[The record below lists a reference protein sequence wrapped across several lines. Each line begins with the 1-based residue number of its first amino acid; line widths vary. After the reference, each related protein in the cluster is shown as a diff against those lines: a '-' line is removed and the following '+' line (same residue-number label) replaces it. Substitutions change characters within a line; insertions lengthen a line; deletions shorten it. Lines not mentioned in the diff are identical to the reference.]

1 MTCFTLRFR
10 RLLGCAFLLT
20 IFAPVAVRSA
30 GSAGGGAPG
39 AISGRIINEI
49 SGAVLERA
57 RVTVEGTFLE
67 AFSDSAGRYVLSP
80 VPPGAATL
88 RVFHTG
94 LAPASRVVAIPA
106 GGSVEADF
114 SLTSAEAA
122 AAGGP
127 LRLERF
133 VVGDSREMSGTAIAI
148 NEQRFAPNLR
158 SVVSVD
164 EFGDSPDGN
173 VAEFLKFLPGVN
185 VNSAREVSINGVP
198 SANVPVTIGG
208 FSVASVIGSGG
219 DGGTGRSNSMDLFT
233 TSNLSRIEVSFSPT
247 PESEGA
253 ALAGSVN
260 LVPRSAFDRV
270 RPAFNASA
278 FTSMLNNSRY
288 FLRDSYRRRFFPGV
302 DFSLVAPV
310 SRRFG
315 VTLSGGHST
324 RLTDTPLLQ
333 NVWRGVG
340 SATNGGTFP
349 DTPAGRPY
357 LSSYTLQTAGRR
369 AVRSSLAANADFR
382 LSPRDRLTL
391 SLQYSTFDVNIESNQ
406 LVLDTGRVLPGQFS
420 TANTK
425 GAAGSGTLQL
435 NGSVSIRTNWN
446 YLPSLVWRH
455 DGPVWKAEA
464 GVALAR
470 SLNHTRNSA
479 EGAFGTTT
487 ARRTGVTVAFDDV
500 GYSRPGAVTVTDAAG
515 APVDPFALSTYAV
528 TAGNASMRRTDDTRR
543 SAYANLRRDFTW
555 VLPWT
560 VKAGLDFRE
569 AVRDARGTGA
579 AYTFL
584 GRDGVAST
592 TPLSGDDQ
600 AVSYPNPEF
609 MRRNPI
615 AGFPVLQGVSAWQL
629 WEEAQAN
636 PGRFTVANAN
646 TQYRTAVG
654 LSTVAAET
662 ISSAYVRLDLALL
675 HNRLRLVGGVR
686 AEQTNISAA
695 GPLTDPTRN
704 YQRDAQGNVVLGAN
718 RRPVPVTTDAY
729 QTSLLTYLDRGSR
742 AAKEYLDLFPSLNAS
757 FNLRENLILRA
768 AAYTS
773 IGRPDFIQ
781 YSGGLTLPDTESPP
795 SPSNRIS
802 VNNAGIRP
810 WSARTVSVRAEYY
823 FPGLGQL
830 SAGAFRRDFS
840 DFFGSTVLRPGPE
853 FLEVYNLDP
862 AEYGDYDVATQR
874 NLTSRVRMEGTTLNY
889 KQALGFLPRWARGV
903 QVFGNLSVQRTI
915 GEASANFVGFVP
927 RTASWGASLT
937 RERLVLHVNWNHR
950 GKVRQGPVAA
960 GASIEPGTFTW
971 LAPRQVTDVI
981 VEYKVSRRLWLF
993 ANLRN
998 LLHEP
1003 QETEIH
1009 GPSTPGGARL
1019 RQVGAD
1025 FGSLWT
1031 IGVKGGF

>member
-1 MTCFTLRFR
+1 MTPPSVKTRALTLP
-10 RLLGCAFLLT
+10 LAIILML
-20 IFAPVAVRSA
+20 APSA
-30 GSAGGGAPG
+30 AAAAA
-39 AISGRIINEI
+39 AIAGRIVNGS

-57 RVTVEGTFLE
+57 RVTLDGTLLE
-67 AFSDSAGRYVLSP
+67 TFTDSAGRYRLAP
-80 VPPGAATL
+80 VAPGSVTV
-88 RVFHTG
+88 RVFYTG
-94 LAPASRVVAIPA
+94 LAPVDRRVDVADGETA
-106 GGSVEADF
+106 EADF
-114 SLTSAEAA
+114 TLSSGESPS
-122 AAGGP
+122 AGGP
-127 LRLERF
+127 LKLDRF

-185 VNSAREVSINGVP
+185 VNSAREVSVNGVP

-233 TSNLSRIEVSFSPT
+233 TSNVARIEVSFSPT

-253 ALAGSVN
+253 ALAGSIN

-278 FTSMLNNSRY
+278 FSSMLNNARY

-302 DFSLVAPV
+302 DFSLLAPV
-310 SRRFG
+310 NRRFG
-315 VTLSGGHST
+315 FTLSGGHST
-324 RLTDTPLLQ
+324 RLTDTPVLQ

-391 SLQYSTFDVNIESNQ
+391 GLQYSTFGVNIESNQ

-420 TANTK
+420 TDGTR
-425 GAAGSGTLQL
+425 GAPGSGTLQL
-435 NGSVSIRTNWN
+435 NGSVSVRTNWN

-455 DGPVWKAEA
+455 DGPVWRAEA
-464 GVALAR
+464 GGALAR
-470 SLNHTRNSA
+470 SLNHTRNAA

-487 ARRTGVTVAFDDV
+487 ARRTGVTVAFDQV
-500 GYSRPGAVTVTDAAG
+500 GYSRPGAVAVTDAAG
-515 APVDPFALSTYAV
+515 ASVDPFSLSSYAV
-528 TAGNASMRRTDDTRR
+528 TAANATMRRTDDTRR
-543 SAYANLRRDFTW
+543 SAYANVRRDVTW
-555 VLPWT
+555 VWPWT
-560 VKAGLDFRE
+560 FKAGLD
-569 AVRDARGTGA
+569 VRDTVRDGRGTGA
-579 AYTFL
+579 AYTFV
-584 GRDGVAST
+584 GRDGAAST
-592 TPLSGDDQ
+592 TPLAGDDQ
-600 AVSYPNPEF
+600 AAAYPSPEF
-609 MRRNPI
+609 AERNPI
-615 AGFPVLQGVSAWQL
+615 AGFPILQGVSAWKL

-654 LSTVAAET
+654 LSTVAREI
-662 ISSAYVRLDLALL
+662 ISSAYLRADLALMQ
-675 HNRLRLVGGVR
+675 NRLRLVGGVR
-686 AEQTNISAA
+686 AEQTNIAAA

-718 RRPVPVTTDAY
+718 RRPVPLTTDAY
-729 QTSLLTYLDRGSR
+729 QTSLLTYLDRGSSVR
-742 AAKEYLDLFPSLNAS
+742 KEYLDLFPSLNAS
-757 FNLRENLILRA
+757 FNVRENLIVRA

-781 YSGGLTLPDTESPP
+781 YAGGLTLPDTESPP
-795 SPSNRIS
+795 APGNRIT
-802 VNNAGIRP
+802 VNNAAIKP
-810 WSARTVSVRAEYY
+810 WSARTVNLRAEYY
-823 FPGLGQL
+823 FTGLGQL
-830 SAGAFRRDFS
+830 SAGAFRRDFR
-840 DFFGSTVLRPGPE
+840 DFFDSTVLRPTPE
-853 FLEVYNLDP
+853 FLDVYNLDP
-862 AEYGDYDVATQR
+862 AAYGDYDVATQR
-874 NLTSRVRMEGTTLNY
+874 NLPTGVRMEGANVNY
-889 KQALGFLPRWARGV
+889 KQALAFLPRWAQGV
-903 QVFGNLSVQRTI
+903 QVFANLSVQRAT
-915 GEASANFVGFVP
+915 GDAAANLAGFVP

-937 RERLVLHVNWNHR
+937 RERLVMHLNWNHR
-950 GKVRQGPVAA
+950 GRVRQAPVAA
-960 GASIEPGTFTW
+960 GASIEPGTYTW
-971 LAPRQVTDVI
+971 LAPRQVADVI
-981 VEYKVSRRLWLF
+981 VELRLNRRFWAF

-998 LLHEP
+998 VTHEP

-1009 GPSTPGGARL
+1009 GPSTPGIARL

-1031 IGVKGGF
+1031 VGVKGGF